1 MSGLDKRLNAYRPD
15 LADMRLAELV
25 SATKFVSGRL
35 MQISDPV
42 ADIRREPR
50 PDAPVDSQGLYG
62 EKVLVF
68 EDREGW
74 CWVQLQTDGYVGYM
88 AHNALTSR
96 LSSAT
101 HIVSVPRT
109 FLYPGPDMKYPV
121 TTALSMGAGLCVT
134 GEAETRGTKY
144 LKLASGESIIAS
156 HTIMAD
162 ARPSDPVAVA
172 LRLLET
178 PYLWGGR
185 SGFGIDCSGLV
196 QLSHALCG
204 RALSRDSDMLRDGA
218 GAHIGHGA
226 DHPPLKRGDLVF
238 WKGHVAMMID
248 ETNII
253 HASGHTMSVVREG
266 FTDAVK
272 RIEPMYGL
280 PLAFR
285 RITSGLIS

>member
-1 MSGLDKRLNAYRPD
+1 MSGPDKRINAFRPD

-25 SATKFVSGRL
+25 SANKFVSGHL
-35 MQISDPV
+35 MQICDPV

-50 PDAPVDSQGLYG
+50 PDAPVESQGIYG

-68 EDREGW
+68 EDVEGW

-96 LSSAT
+96 LSNAT
-101 HIVSVPRT
+101 HIVSAPRT

-121 TTALSMGAGLCVT
+121 TAALSMGTGICVT
-134 GEAETRGTKY
+134 GETETRGTKY
-144 LKLASGESIIAS
+144 WSLASGEYIIAA
-156 HTIMAD
+156 HTIAKD
-162 ARPSDPVAVA
+162 ARPHDPVAVA
-172 LRLLET
+172 SRLLET

-185 SGFGIDCSGLV
+185 TGFGIDCSGLV

-204 RALSRDSDMLRDGA
+204 RALPRDSDMLRDGA
-218 GAHIGHGA
+218 GTLIGQGA
-226 DHPPLKRGDLVF
+226 EHPPLMRGDLVF
-238 WKGHVAMMID
+238 WKGHVAMMEND
-248 ETNII
+248 RDMI

-266 FTDAVK
+266 FEDAVK

-280 PLAFR
+280 PLAYR
-285 RITSGLIS
+285 RIAS

>member
-1 MSGLDKRLNAYRPD
+1 MSGLDKRLNAIRPD

-35 MQISDPV
+35 MQICDPV

-68 EDREGW
+68 EDHEGW

-96 LSSAT
+96 LTNAT
-101 HIVSVPRT
+101 HIVSAPRT

-121 TTALSMGAGLCVT
+121 SAALSMGTGLSVT
-134 GEAETRGTKY
+134 SETETRGTKY
-144 LKLASGESIIAS
+144 LALTSGEYIIAA
-156 HTIMAD
+156 HTIA
-162 ARPSDPVAVA
+162 AGNGPNDPVAVA
-172 LRLLET
+172 SRLLET

-204 RALSRDSDMLRDGA
+204 RSLQRDSDMLREGA
-218 GAHIGHGA
+218 GTLIGQGA
-226 DHPPLKRGDLVF
+226 DHPPLIRGDLVF
-238 WKGHVAMMID
+238 WKGHVAMMED
-248 ETNII
+248 ETMMI

-266 FTDAVK
+266 FADAVQ

-280 PLAFR
+280 PLAYR
-285 RITSGLIS
+285 RIAA

>member
-1 MSGLDKRLNAYRPD
+1 MSGLDKRLHAYRPD

-25 SATKFVSGRL
+25 SAAKFVPGRL

-50 PDAPVDSQGLYG
+50 RDAPVDSQGLYG

-68 EDREGW
+68 EDHEGW
-74 CWVQLQTDGYVGYM
+74 CWVQLQTDGYVGYI
-88 AHNALTSR
+88 AHNALTTR
-96 LSSAT
+96 LTSAT
-101 HIVSVPRT
+101 HIVSAPRT

-121 TTALSMGAGLCVT
+121 AAALSMGTGLCVT

-144 LKLASGESIIAS
+144 LALTSGEYIIAA
-156 HTIMAD
+156 HTID
-162 ARPSDPVAVA
+162 ALNRPHDPVAVA
-172 LRLLET
+172 SRLLET
-178 PYLWGGR
+178 PYRWGGR

-204 RALSRDSDMLRDGA
+204 RSLQRDSDMLRDGA
-218 GAHIGHGA
+218 GVLIGQGA
-226 DHPPLKRGDLVF
+226 DYPPLLRGDLVF
-238 WKGHVAMMID
+238 WKGHVAMMEN
-248 ETNII
+248 ETMMI

-266 FTDAVK
+266 FTDAVA

-280 PLAFR
+280 PLAYR
-285 RITSGLIS
+285 RITA

>member
-1 MSGLDKRLNAYRPD
+1 MSGLDKRVNAYRPD

-25 SATKFVSGRL
+25 SAPKFVSGKL
-35 MQISDPV
+35 MQISDSV

-68 EDREGW
+68 EDHEGW

-96 LSSAT
+96 LSNSTHFVSA
-101 HIVSVPRT
+101 PRT
-109 FLYPGPDMKYPV
+109 FLYPGPDIKYPV
-121 TTALSMGAGLCVT
+121 TAALSIGAGLSVT
-134 GEAETRGTKY
+134 GETETRGTKY
-144 LKLASGESIIAS
+144 LTLASGESIIAT
-156 HTIMAD
+156 HTIATD
-162 ARPSDPVAVA
+162 ARPNDHVAVA
-172 LRLLET
+172 ARLLET

-196 QLSHALCG
+196 QLSHGLCG
-204 RALSRDSDMLRDGA
+204 RALQRDSDMLRDGA
-218 GAHIGHGA
+218 GTLIGQGA

-238 WKGHVAMMID
+238 WKGHVAMMED
-248 ETNII
+248 ETNMI

-266 FTDAVK
+266 FVDAVK

-280 PLAFR
+280 PLAYR
-285 RITSGLIS
+285 RITSGLTA

>member
-1 MSGLDKRLNAYRPD
+1 MSGLDKRLNAFRPD
-15 LADMRLAELV
+15 LADMRLAELL
-25 SATKFVSGRL
+25 SATRFVAGRV
-35 MQISDPV
+35 MQICDPV

-68 EDREGW
+68 EDHEGW

-96 LSSAT
+96 LTNPT
-101 HIVSVPRT
+101 HIVSAPRT

-121 TTALSMGAGLCVT
+121 TAVLSMGTGLSVAS
-134 GEAETRGTKY
+134 EAETRGTKY
-144 LKLASGESIIAS
+144 FGLASGEYIIAA
-156 HTIMAD
+156 HTIGAHN
-162 ARPSDPVAVA
+162 RPHDPVAVA
-172 LRLLET
+172 SRLLET

-204 RALSRDSDMLRDGA
+204 RSLQRDSDMLRNGA
-218 GAHIGHGA
+218 GTLIGQGA
-226 DHPPLKRGDLVF
+226 DHPPLMRGDLVF
-238 WKGHVAMMID
+238 WKGHVAMMED
-248 ETNII
+248 ETMMI

-266 FTDAVK
+266 FADAVQ

-280 PLAFR
+280 PLAYR
-285 RITSGLIS
+285 RIVA